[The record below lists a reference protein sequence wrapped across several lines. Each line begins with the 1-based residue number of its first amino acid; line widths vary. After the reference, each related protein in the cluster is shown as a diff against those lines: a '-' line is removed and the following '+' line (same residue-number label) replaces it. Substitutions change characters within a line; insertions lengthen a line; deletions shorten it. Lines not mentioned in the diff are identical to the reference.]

1 MNAEIQGIEGI
12 IERYKQTL
20 PTITL
25 SGPTLFAP
33 ILRFM
38 IDIVKQ
44 RIQYTI
50 YNIFLI
56 ITDGDIHDM
65 EETKSLIVDA
75 SDLPLSVIII
85 GVGLD
90 KFEKMKELD
99 SDDSLLRDENGRT
112 AKRDIVQFVKFK
124 KYSSQ
129 GAHVLAEKV
138 LGEVPQQLV
147 SYMLSKKIYP

>member
-25 SGPTLFAP
+25 SGPTIFSP
-33 ILRFM
+33 ILKFM

-85 GVGLD
+85 GVGMD
-90 KFEKMKELD
+90 KF
-99 SDDSLLRDENGRT
+99 
-112 AKRDIVQFVKFK
+112 
-124 KYSSQ
+124 
-129 GAHVLAEKV
+129 
-138 LGEVPQQLV
+138 
-147 SYMLSKKIYP
+147 